1 MIDQNLA
8 DLIRKYITSDL
19 NETKFDAH
27 TDPFWNRLK
36 STGTTLWLD
45 TGDMEEADAVW
56 TTDME
61 ALTTNNTLINKVI
74 QKGIY
79 DDYIKASAEIVA
91 SLPLD
96 DQIKEIAFILNARHG
111 LRLVERYG
119 GFVSVELHTD
129 TAHDID
135 AIVNYGLR
143 YRGICP
149 EKFIIKVPHTAAGL
163 IGARILKEKGVRI
176 NFTLGF
182 GARQNV
188 IAAHIAR
195 PDYLNVFLGRIGAY
209 VADNKLGDGSGVGEK
224 AVIETQR
231 AMSRISGSYAHSTR
245 LIAAS
250 LRNYEQLK
258 SLGGTD
264 LYTMPPK
271 VASEGRLNLEGVF
284 DNMTD
289 HDFSLGLTADMVES
303 GVFKFWRVSED
314 LEKLAIDLGKNLPGS
329 GDVIEEKFRNAGFED
344 VFPNLSTAQLNALSD
359 DGKIPV
365 STRWEDMIKEGKIAP
380 DTLLNLA
387 GLFSFTT
394 DQGMLDKR
402 IEGMINS

>member
-1 MIDQNLA
+1 MIDQSLA
-8 DLIRKYITSDL
+8 EKIRKYLTSDL
-19 NETKFDAH
+19 NESKFQAFE
-27 TDPFWNRLK
+27 DPFWNKLK
-36 STGTTLWLD
+36 TSGTTLWLD
-45 TGDMEEADAVW
+45 TGDMEEADEVW
-56 TTDME
+56 TSDME

-79 DDYIKASAEIVA
+79 DDYIKSSAEIVA
-91 SLPLD
+91 SLPLE

-119 GFVSVELHTD
+119 GFVSVELHTA

-135 AIVNYGLR
+135 AILHYGLR
-143 YRGICP
+143 YRDICP
-149 EKFIIKVPHTAAGL
+149 DKFIIKVPYTAAGL
-163 IGARILKEKGVRI
+163 IGARLLKERGVRI

-209 VADNKLGDGSGVGEK
+209 IADNKLGDGSGAGEK

-231 AMSRISGSYAHSTR
+231 AMRRISGLYNHPTQ

-250 LRNYEQLK
+250 LRSYEQLRA
-258 SLGGTD
+258 LAGTD

-271 VASEGRLNLEGVF
+271 VAADGRRNLDGTF
-284 DNMTD
+284 KNMID
-289 HDFSLGLTADMVES
+289 HDYTPGVNADMVES
-303 GVFKFWRVSED
+303 GIYKFWRVDEN
-314 LEKLAIDLGKNLPGS
+314 LEKLSADLGKKLPGS
-329 GDVIEEKFRNAGFED
+329 GDLLEKSFRDAGFID
-344 VFPNLSTAQLNALSD
+344 VFPVLSD
-359 DGKIPV
+359 EDLNVLAADGKIPV
-365 STRWEDMIKEGKIAP
+365 SSRWSDRIAGGKIAP

-387 GLFSFTT
+387 GLLSFTA
-394 DQGMLDKR
+394 DQGKLDSR
-402 IEGMINS
+402 IESMIS

>member
-1 MIDQNLA
+1 MIDQTLA
-8 DLIRKYITSDL
+8 DKIRKYVSSDL
-19 NETKFDAH
+19 NESKFQSQP
-27 TDPFWNRLK
+27 DPFWNKLK

-45 TGDMEEADAVW
+45 TGDMDEADEVW
-56 TTDME
+56 TSDME

-79 DDYIKASAEIVA
+79 DDYIKSSVNIVS
-91 SLPLD
+91 SLSIT

-119 GFVSVELHTD
+119 GKVSVELHTA

-135 AIVNYGLR
+135 AILHYGLR
-143 YRGICP
+143 YRDICP
-149 EKFIIKVPHTAAGL
+149 DKFFIKVPYTAAGL
-163 IGARILKEKGVRI
+163 IGARLLKERGVNI

-195 PDYLNVFLGRIGAY
+195 PDFLNVFLGRIGAY
-209 VADNKLGDGSGVGEK
+209 IADNKLGDGSGAGEK

-231 AMSRISGSYAHSTR
+231 AMSRISGLYNYPTR

-250 LRNYEQLK
+250 LRNYEQLRA
-258 SLGGTD
+258 LAGTD

-271 VASEGRLNLEGVF
+271 VAADGRRNLDGAFENMINHDYTPGVK
-284 DNMTD
+284 
-289 HDFSLGLTADMVES
+289 SDMVES
-303 GVFKFWRVSED
+303 GIYKFWRVDEN
-314 LEKLAIDLGKNLPGS
+314 LEKLSAELGKKLPAS
-329 GDVIEEKFRNAGFED
+329 GESLERSFRDAGFED
-344 VFPNLSTAQLNALSD
+344 VFPVLSD
-359 DGKIPV
+359 EDIKVLSADGKIPV
-365 STRWEDMIKEGKIAP
+365 SSRWADRIAEGKLAP

-387 GLFSFTT
+387 GLLSFTA
-394 DQGMLDKR
+394 DQGKLDSR
-402 IEGMINS
+402 IESMIR